1 MGKGQKLYLKAKKL
15 IPGGTQLLSK
25 RPEMFLPD
33 LWPAYYS
40 RSKGCDI
47 WDLDGKRYTD
57 MSYMGIGACVLGYA
71 DEDVNRAVLAA
82 VAKGNMATLNAPE
95 EVELAEILCAMH
107 PWAGMVRYAR
117 SGGEAMTIAVRIARA
132 KTGKDGI
139 LFCGYHGWHDWYLSA
154 NLAADSALDGHL
166 LPGLSPRG
174 VPRGLTG
181 TARPFVYNDTKGFL
195 SLLEQNRG
203 TIGVVVM
210 ESIRNHEPDAEF
222 MSTIRKATKDAGIV
236 LVFDEVTAGWRLNQ
250 GGAHLQLGV
259 EPDIAVF
266 GKAMSNGFAM
276 AAVIGRTEVMQAAQ
290 DTFISSTYWT
300 DRLGPAAALA
310 TIKKMR
316 AKNVPKHLIKTGL
329 AIQQGWRAA
338 ASKHGLKIHVE
349 GIAPLGHFS
358 FQSGDPLEM
367 KTLFVQCMLK
377 RGFLASTAFYASYAH
392 KAHHVSRYL
401 AAVDETF
408 AIMAAALEANR
419 VKTSLQGAVS
429 HAGFRRLA

>member
-1 MGKGQKLYLKAKKL
+1 MGKGQQLYLKAKKL

-25 RPEMFLPD
+25 RPEMFLPG

-40 RSKGCDI
+40 RSKGCEV

-71 DEDVNRAVLAA
+71 DEEVNLAVRRAI
-82 VAKGNMATLNAPE
+82 AKGNMNTLNAPE
-95 EVELAEILCAMH
+95 EVELAQILCALH
-107 PWAGMVRYAR
+107 PWAEMVRYAR
-117 SGGEAMTIAVRIARA
+117 SGGEAMSIAVRIARA
-132 KTGKDGI
+132 KTGKDVV

-166 LPGLSPRG
+166 LAGLSPKG
-174 VPRGLTG
+174 VPRGLEG
-181 TARPFVYNDTKGFL
+181 TARPFAYNDTKTFL
-195 SLLEQNRG
+195 KLLEETKG
-203 TIGVVVM
+203 SVGVVVM
-210 ESIRNHEPDAEF
+210 ESIRNFEPEPEF
-222 MSTIRKATKDAGIV
+222 IATIKQATKDRGIV

-250 GGAHLQLGV
+250 GGAHLRLGV

-266 GKAMSNGFAM
+266 GKAMSNGFSM
-276 AAVIGRTEVMQAAQ
+276 AAVIGRGDVMQAAQ

-310 TIKKMR
+310 TIKKMK
-316 AKNVPKHLIKTGL
+316 AKNVPKHLIETGR

-338 ASKHGLKIHVE
+338 ASRHGLEIKVE
-349 GIAPLGHFS
+349 GIEPLGHFNFIS
-358 FQSGDPLEM
+358 DQPSEM
-367 KTLFVQCMLK
+367 KTLFVQCMLE

-392 KAHHVSRYL
+392 KPHHVRRYL
-401 AAVDETF
+401 DAVNESIEIIAKAFRT
-408 AIMAAALEANR
+408 NR
-419 VKTSLQGAVS
+419 VKAYLKGAVS